1 MNGKILQ
8 FDDSA
13 HRKADEVLPWF
24 VNGSLEDDERTT
36 VEQHLRECARCRR
49 EVELLKQLQ
58 WVCTPEDSAQ
68 DATPAYLRL
77 RQRIGDGGGLG
88 ALKGRLRMLQ
98 HPWSCVPPW
107 ARWTIAVQL
116 AGILVLG
123 AMLLRPFGDSSVL
136 YHTLG
141 AAATHASRD
150 GAVVV
155 MFVPDVNESESRRIL
170 RAAGA
175 RPIDGP
181 TQSNAY
187 VVEVPDQRREAI
199 LELLRAE
206 PAVTLAQPLTPHADR

>member
-98 HPWSCVPPW
+98 HPW
-107 ARWTIAVQL
+107 
-116 AGILVLG
+116 
-123 AMLLRPFGDSSVL
+123 
-136 YHTLG
+136 
-141 AAATHASRD
+141 
-150 GAVVV
+150 
-155 MFVPDVNESESRRIL
+155 
-170 RAAGA
+170 
-175 RPIDGP
+175 
-181 TQSNAY
+181 
-187 VVEVPDQRREAI
+187 
-199 LELLRAE
+199 
-206 PAVTLAQPLTPHADR
+206 